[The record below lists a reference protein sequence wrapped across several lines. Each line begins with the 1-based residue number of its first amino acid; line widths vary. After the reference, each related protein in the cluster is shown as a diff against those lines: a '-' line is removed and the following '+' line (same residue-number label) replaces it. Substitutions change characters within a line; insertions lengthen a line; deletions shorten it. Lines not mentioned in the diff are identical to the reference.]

1 MTDYTNA
8 ILIALTDDGANEK
21 GFDTPE
27 EALQKML
34 TQKVV
39 GNVVIQPNGKLIE
52 WVFVEINGII
62 MAGMELVKAFQ
73 TGETGG
79 RFEQPRYGFEGKNPF
94 EMDQPKPN
102 GQYRCGFVYCYFNE
116 TTRTVE
122 ARDGYVDSPFAKV
135 LKKYGAMPATN
146 TRSKEYKKN
155 PKDIFTLFG
164 VHILTRLAD
173 CGFNATS
180 LVLDRNIP
188 LKDFVSKYKL
198 TEKDMV

>member
-1 MTDYTNA
+1 MSDYTNA
-8 ILIALTDDGANEK
+8 VLIALTSDGTTEK

-34 TQKVV
+34 AHGIV
-39 GNVVIQPNGKLIE
+39 GNVVLQPDGKLIE
-52 WVFVEINGII
+52 WVFVEIDGII
-62 MAGMELVKAFQ
+62 KAGMEVVKTFQ
-73 TGETGG
+73 TGDTGG
-79 RFEQPRYGFEGKNPF
+79 RFEQPRYGFEGKNTF
-94 EMDQPKPN
+94 EMNQPKPN
-102 GQYRCGFVYCYFNE
+102 GQYRCGFVYCFFNE
-116 TTRTVE
+116 TNRTVE

-135 LKKYGAMPATN
+135 LKKYGSMPATN

-164 VHILTRLAD
+164 VNILTRLAD
-173 CGFNATS
+173 CGYNATR
-180 LVLDRNIP
+180 LVLDRELP

>member
-135 LKKYGAMPATN
+135 LKKYGSMPATN